1 MIPTLDKQIEFLRNV
16 GELPEDEIDLAET
29 ALMLASLDR
38 PGVSLQ
44 KYHHHLEILRL
55 DTASVGLDT
64 TCAAER
70 GKALIEV
77 LWERHEYKGDDQFYD
92 DIQNA
97 NIMSVID
104 RRRGLPI
111 SLGILYMHTA
121 AAQGWHVEGV
131 NFPAHFLIRIFGEHD
146 QVILDPFH
154 KGKILD
160 AHDLRELVGTISG
173 GENSLEQ
180 WHHAPL
186 GKRAILVR
194 LLNNIKI
201 RCLNVSDFDLAMNAL
216 KRTLYIDPDNIIH
229 KFELGMLQIHTRS
242 IEEGKKNLLD
252 CLDYMDDNL
261 DAADD
266 HMRKQ
271 ILSTLKG
278 MRAYNKPNV
287 FELIKGDI
295 DSEMDKDK

>member
-16 GELPEDEIDLAET
+16 GNIPEDEIELAET

-44 KYHHHLEILRL
+44 KYRHHLEILKL
-55 DTASVGLDT
+55 DMENEGHAAKTAEER
-64 TCAAER
+64 AA
-70 GKALIEV
+70 ALSQV
-77 LWERHEYKGDDQFYD
+77 MWGRHEYKGDDEFYD
-92 DIQNA
+92 DLQNA
-97 NIMSVID
+97 NLMSVID

-111 SLGILYMHTA
+111 SLGILYIHA
-121 AAQGWHVEGV
+121 AHSQGWNAEGV
-131 NFPAHFLIRIFGEHD
+131 NFPAHFLIRIYGEND
-146 QVILDPFH
+146 QVIIDPFH

-160 AHDLRELVGTISG
+160 AKDLRELVDTISG
-173 GENSLEQ
+173 GSQQLEH
-180 WHHAPL
+180 WHHARL

-216 KRTLYIDPDNIIH
+216 KRIAYIDPGKIIH
-229 KFELGMLQIHTRS
+229 KYELGMLQIHTRS
-242 IEEGKKNLLD
+242 VEEGKKNLLD
-252 CLDYMDDNL
+252 CLDFMDENMDSN
-261 DAADD
+261 DEE
-266 HMRKQ
+266 MRKQ
-271 ILSTLKG
+271 ILRTLKE

-295 DSEMDKDK
+295 DKGE

>member
-1 MIPTLDKQIEFLRNV
+1 MIPTLDKQIEYLKSV
-16 GELPEDEIDLAET
+16 GETPEDEINIAEA

-44 KYHHHLEILRL
+44 KYHHHLEILKL
-55 DTASVGLDT
+55 DTENEGHDART
-64 TCAAER
+64 AEER
-70 GKALIEV
+70 ANALIEV
-77 LWERHEYKGDDQFYD
+77 MWGRHEYKGNDKFYD
-92 DIQNA
+92 DLQNA
-97 NIMSVID
+97 NLMSVID
-104 RRRGLPI
+104 RRVGLPI
-111 SLGILYMHTA
+111 SLGILYLHA
-121 AAQGWHVEGV
+121 AHSQGWNAEGV
-131 NFPAHFLIRIFGEHD
+131 NFPAHFLIRIYGEND

-154 KGKILD
+154 KGKVLN

-173 GENSLEQ
+173 GSQSLEQ

-216 KRTLYIDPDNIIH
+216 KRTIYIDPEKIVH
-229 KFELGMLQIHTRS
+229 KYELGMLQIHTKAV
-242 IEEGKKNLLD
+242 EEGKQNLLD
-252 CLDYMDDNL
+252 CLDYMDDNV
-261 DAADD
+261 DSNDED
-266 HMRKQ
+266 MRKQ
-271 ILSTLKG
+271 ILATLKE

-295 DSEMDKDK
+295 DKGD

>member
-1 MIPTLDKQIEFLRNV
+1 MW
-16 GELPEDEIDLAET
+16 G
-29 ALMLASLDR
+29 
-38 PGVSLQ
+38 
-44 KYHHHLEILRL
+44 
-55 DTASVGLDT
+55 
-64 TCAAER
+64 
-70 GKALIEV
+70 
-77 LWERHEYKGDDQFYD
+77 RHEYKGDDQFYD
-92 DIQNA
+92 DLQNS
-97 NIMSVID
+97 NLMSVID
-104 RRRGLPI
+104 RRLGLPI
-111 SLGILYMHTA
+111 SLGILYIHA
-121 AAQGWHVEGV
+121 ASSQGWIAEGV
-131 NFPAHFLIRIFGEHD
+131 NFPAHFLIRIFGEND

-173 GENSLEQ
+173 GSQQLEQ

-216 KRTLYIDPDNIIH
+216 KRTIYIDPEKIVH
-229 KFELGMLQIHTRS
+229 KYELGMLQIHTKS

-252 CLDYMDDNL
+252 CLDYMDDNM
-261 DAADD
+261 DSDD
-266 HMRKQ
+266 SDMRKQ

-278 MRAYNKPNV
+278 MRTYNKPNV

-295 DSEMDKDK
+295 DKGD